1 MTARLVL
8 ELGIGAPLTVL
19 LSQEQSVKIG
29 RNPDNDLIIHDEHA
43 SRFHAEVYFES
54 GTFFLKNHS
63 KNNGTRLNGSRISE
77 DVALINQCKINIG
90 SAQIRFE
97 TSSIVV
103 DDSSK
108 TIPDLG
114 LQEEEKVPKSD
125 PFITQFLHD
134 ELSLL
139 FSYVTDSVLE
149 NNPRDLVEKALRILL
164 KRTQAEK
171 VGFLSLDTAEFLL
184 KQVLP
189 ADTSLDLVLSKTLT
203 NEAVAR
209 KKTVWLLQEQVGIE
223 ADSLRSMKDAVCLLV
238 KCKPPGSDDE
248 NILGAV
254 HLYNSR
260 KFFNFKDV
268 RFAEFL
274 VDFLANSLHVLRLRR
289 ALEADNNRFKLI
301 EEKGKELII
310 GSSRLVVKMKQEI
323 QRFALRN
330 APVLITGDSGVGKE
344 LVALEL
350 HNKGPRKAEPMVSV
364 NCATISPGL
373 ADAELFGNEK
383 GAYTGADRANTGYF
397 QQADDGILFL
407 DEVGELSLDCQAKL
421 LRTLETGKIRPL
433 RGKEINVNVRVIS
446 ATNRDLQKE
455 VDEGRF
461 REDLFYR
468 LNACVIKVPSL
479 RERLEDLPELV
490 DFFLNRF
497 SVEYRKRFL
506 PSVEVLE
513 KLKKYHWPGNIRQ
526 LKSVLESGVNR
537 AESETLMAEDID
549 IPTNDTSGGELPK
562 TIKLAEVEAWAI
574 KIALARNGWNQTQAS
589 KVLGIHRETLM
600 DKIKKYK
607 IEKKV
612 PKTT

>member
-171 VGFLSLDTAEFLL
+171 VGFLSLDTTEFLL

-189 ADTSLDLVLSKTLT
+189 ADTSLDLVLCKTLT
-203 NEAVAR
+203 N
-209 KKTVWLLQEQVGIE
+209 
-223 ADSLRSMKDAVCLLV
+223 
-238 KCKPPGSDDE
+238 
-248 NILGAV
+248 
-254 HLYNSR
+254 
-260 KFFNFKDV
+260 
-268 RFAEFL
+268 
-274 VDFLANSLHVLRLRR
+274 
-289 ALEADNNRFKLI
+289 
-301 EEKGKELII
+301 
-310 GSSRLVVKMKQEI
+310 
-323 QRFALRN
+323 
-330 APVLITGDSGVGKE
+330 
-344 LVALEL
+344 
-350 HNKGPRKAEPMVSV
+350 
-364 NCATISPGL
+364 
-373 ADAELFGNEK
+373 
-383 GAYTGADRANTGYF
+383 
-397 QQADDGILFL
+397 
-407 DEVGELSLDCQAKL
+407 
-421 LRTLETGKIRPL
+421 
-433 RGKEINVNVRVIS
+433 
-446 ATNRDLQKE
+446 
-455 VDEGRF
+455 
-461 REDLFYR
+461 
-468 LNACVIKVPSL
+468 
-479 RERLEDLPELV
+479 
-490 DFFLNRF
+490 
-497 SVEYRKRFL
+497 
-506 PSVEVLE
+506 
-513 KLKKYHWPGNIRQ
+513 
-526 LKSVLESGVNR
+526 
-537 AESETLMAEDID
+537 
-549 IPTNDTSGGELPK
+549 
-562 TIKLAEVEAWAI
+562 
-574 KIALARNGWNQTQAS
+574 
-589 KVLGIHRETLM
+589 
-600 DKIKKYK
+600 
-607 IEKKV
+607 
-612 PKTT
+612 

>member
-19 LSQEQSVKIG
+19 LSQDMPIKIG
-29 RNPDNDLIIHDEHA
+29 RNPDNDLIIQDEHA
-43 SRFHAEVYFES
+43 SRFHAEVYFDS

-63 KNNGTRLNGSRISE
+63 KNNGTRLNGSRISSE
-77 DVALINQCKINIG
+77 VVLVNQCKINIG
-90 SAQIRFE
+90 DAQIRFE
-97 TSSIVV
+97 DVAISHE
-103 DDSSK
+103 DSSK
-108 TIPDLG
+108 TLPELE
-114 LQEEEKVPKSD
+114 LQDKGKSSKSD
-125 PFITQFLHD
+125 TFVTEFLHD

-139 FSYVTDSVLE
+139 FSYVADSVLE
-149 NNPRDLVEKALRILL
+149 NNPRDLVAKALEILL

-171 VGFLSLDTAEFLL
+171 VGFLSLDTQEIIL

-189 ADTSLDLVLSKTLT
+189 ADTSLDLALSKTLT
-203 NEAVAR
+203 KEVVAR
-209 KKTVWLLQEQVGIE
+209 EKTVWLLQEQVGIE
-223 ADSLRSMKDAVCLLV
+223 AESLRSMKDAVCLLV
-238 KCKPPGSDDE
+238 KTKASESGAGS
-248 NILGAV
+248 ILGAV
-254 HLYNSR
+254 HLYHSR
-260 KFFNFKDV
+260 FFNFKEV

-274 VDFLANSLHVLRLRR
+274 VDCLANSLLVLRQRR
-289 ALEADNNRFKLI
+289 ALEADNNRFKFV

-310 GSSRLVVKMKQEI
+310 GSSRLVLKMKQEI
-323 QRFALRN
+323 QRAALRN
-330 APVLITGDSGVGKE
+330 SSVLITGDSGVGKE

-350 HNKGPRKAEPMVSV
+350 HKRSSRSAAPMVSV

-407 DEVGELSLDCQAKL
+407 DEVGELSQECQAKL
-421 LRTLETGKIRPL
+421 LRTLESGKIRPL
-433 RGKEINVNVRVIS
+433 RGKEISVNVRVIS

-455 VDEGRF
+455 VKEGRF

-468 LNACVIKVPSL
+468 LNTCVVKVPAL
-479 RERLEDLPELV
+479 KERLEDLAELV

-506 PSVEVLE
+506 FGPEVLD

-549 IPTNDTSGGELPK
+549 IPTNDAIGGEVPK
-562 TIKLAEVEAWAI
+562 NIRLTEVESWAI
-574 KIALARNGWNQTQAS
+574 KIALERNGWNQTQAA
-589 KVLGIHRETLM
+589 KVLGIHRETLL
-600 DKIKKYK
+600 DKMKKYK
-607 IEKKV
+607 ITKSN
-612 PKTT
+612 PKTS

>member
-97 TSSIVV
+97 ISSIVN

-108 TIPDLG
+108 TLPEIG
-114 LQEEEKVPKSD
+114 LQEEEKEPKSD

-139 FSYVTDSVLE
+139 FSYVADSVLE

-164 KRTQAEK
+164 KRTHAEK
-171 VGFLSLDTAEFLL
+171 VGFLSLDTTEFLL

-209 KKTVWLLQEQVGIE
+209 EKTVWLLQEQAGIE

-238 KCKPPGSDDE
+238 KCKSPGSDVE

-274 VDFLANSLHVLRLRR
+274 VNCLANSLHVLRLRR

-310 GSSRLVVKMKQEI
+310 GSSRLIAKMKQEI
-323 QRFALRN
+323 QRVAIRN
-330 APVLITGDSGVGKE
+330 APVLIIGDSGVGKE

-350 HNKGPRKAEPMVSV
+350 HNKGLRKAEPMVSV
-364 NCATISPGL
+364 NCATISPSL

-383 GAYTGADRANTGYF
+383 GAYTGADKANTGYF

-468 LNACVIKVPSL
+468 LNACVIKVPAL
-479 RERLEDLPELV
+479 KERLEDLPELV
-490 DFFLNRF
+490 EFFLKRF

-506 PSVEVLE
+506 PSPEVLE

-537 AESETLMAEDID
+537 AESETLIAEDID
-549 IPTNDTSGGELPK
+549 IPTSDATGGEAPK

-574 KIALARNGWNQTQAS
+574 KIALERNGWNQTQAS

-607 IEKKV
+607 IEKKI

>member
-19 LSQEQSVKIG
+19 LSQDLPIKIG
-29 RNPDNDLIIHDEHA
+29 RNPDNDLVIQDEHA
-43 SRFHAEVYFES
+43 SRFHAEVYFDS

-63 KNNGTRLNGSRISE
+63 KNNGTRLNGSRISSE
-77 DVALINQCKINIG
+77 VVLVNQCKINIG
-90 SAQIRFE
+90 DTQIRFE
-97 TSSIVV
+97 SAAISHE
-103 DDSSK
+103 DSSK
-108 TIPDLG
+108 TLPELE
-114 LQEEEKVPKSD
+114 LQDEGKNAKSD
-125 PFITQFLHD
+125 TFVTEFLHD

-139 FSYVTDSVLE
+139 FSYVADSIRE
-149 NNPRDLVEKALRILL
+149 NNPRDLVGKALEILL

-171 VGFLSLDTAEFLL
+171 VGFLSLDTKEFML

-189 ADTSLDLVLSKTLT
+189 ADTSLDLILSKTLT
-203 NEAVAR
+203 KEVVAR
-209 KKTVWLLQEQVGIE
+209 EKTVWLLQEQVGIE
-223 ADSLRSMKDAVCLLV
+223 AESLRSMKDAVCLLV
-238 KCKPPGSDDE
+238 KTKASESGAGS
-248 NILGAV
+248 ILGAV
-254 HLYNSR
+254 HLYHSR
-260 KFFNFKDV
+260 RFFNFKEV

-274 VDFLANSLHVLRLRR
+274 VDCLANSLLVLRQRR
-289 ALEADNNRFKLI
+289 ALEADNNRLKFV
-301 EEKGKELII
+301 EEKDKGLII
-310 GSSRLVVKMKQEI
+310 GSSKLVQKMKLEI
-323 QRFALRN
+323 QRVALRT
-330 APVLITGDSGVGKE
+330 ASVLITGDSGVGKE

-350 HNKGPRKAEPMVSV
+350 HKRSSRSAAPMVSV

-468 LNACVIKVPSL
+468 LNTCVIKVPAL
-479 RERLEDLPELV
+479 KERLEDLAELV

-506 PSVEVLE
+506 FGSEVLE

-549 IPTNDTSGGELPK
+549 IPTNDAIGGEVPK
-562 TIKLAEVEAWAI
+562 NIRLTEVESWAI
-574 KIALARNGWNQTQAS
+574 KIALERNGWNQTQAS
-589 KVLGIHRETLM
+589 KVLGIHRETLL
-600 DKIKKYK
+600 DKMKKYK
-607 IEKKV
+607 IAKSI
-612 PKTT
+612 PKTS

>member
-8 ELGIGAPLTVL
+8 ELGIGGPLTVL
-19 LSQEQSVKIG
+19 LSQDMPIKIG
-29 RNPDNDLIIHDEHA
+29 RNPDNDLIIQDEHA
-43 SRFHAEVYFES
+43 SRFHAEVYFDS

-63 KNNGTRLNGSRISE
+63 KNNGTRLNGSRISSE
-77 DVALINQCKINIG
+77 VVLVNQCKINIG
-90 SAQIRFE
+90 DAQIRFE
-97 TSSIVV
+97 DVAISHE
-103 DDSSK
+103 DSSK
-108 TIPDLG
+108 TLPELE
-114 LQEEEKVPKSD
+114 LQDKGKSSKSD
-125 PFITQFLHD
+125 TFVTEFLHD

-139 FSYVTDSVLE
+139 FSYVADSVLE
-149 NNPRDLVEKALRILL
+149 NNPRDLVAKALEILL

-171 VGFLSLDTAEFLL
+171 VGFLSLDTQEIIL

-189 ADTSLDLVLSKTLT
+189 ADTSLDLALSKTLT
-203 NEAVAR
+203 KEVVAR
-209 KKTVWLLQEQVGIE
+209 EKTVWLLQEQVGIE
-223 ADSLRSMKDAVCLLV
+223 AESLRSMKDAVCLLV
-238 KCKPPGSDDE
+238 KTKASESGAGS
-248 NILGAV
+248 ILGAV
-254 HLYNSR
+254 HLYHSR
-260 KFFNFKDV
+260 FFNFKEV

-274 VDFLANSLHVLRLRR
+274 VDCLANSLLVLRQRR
-289 ALEADNNRFKLI
+289 ALEADNNRFKFV

-310 GSSRLVVKMKQEI
+310 GSSRLVLKMKQEI
-323 QRFALRN
+323 QRAALRN
-330 APVLITGDSGVGKE
+330 SSVLITGDSGVGKE

-350 HNKGPRKAEPMVSV
+350 HKRSSRSAAPMVSV

-407 DEVGELSLDCQAKL
+407 DEVGELSQECQAKL
-421 LRTLETGKIRPL
+421 LRTLESGKIRPL
-433 RGKEINVNVRVIS
+433 RGKEISVNVRVIS

-455 VDEGRF
+455 VKEGRF

-468 LNACVIKVPSL
+468 LNTCVVKVPAL
-479 RERLEDLPELV
+479 KERLEDLAELV

-506 PSVEVLE
+506 FGPEVLD

-549 IPTNDTSGGELPK
+549 IPTNDAIGGEVPK
-562 TIKLAEVEAWAI
+562 NIRLTEVESWAI
-574 KIALARNGWNQTQAS
+574 KIALERNGWNQTQAA
-589 KVLGIHRETLM
+589 KVLGIHRETLL
-600 DKIKKYK
+600 DKMKKYK
-607 IEKKV
+607 ITKSN
-612 PKTT
+612 PKTS

>member
-19 LSQEQSVKIG
+19 LSQDMPIKIG
-29 RNPDNDLIIHDEHA
+29 RNPDNDLIIQDEHA
-43 SRFHAEVYFES
+43 SRFHAEVYFDS

-63 KNNGTRLNGSRISE
+63 KNNGTRLNGSRISSE
-77 DVALINQCKINIG
+77 VVLVNQCKINIG
-90 SAQIRFE
+90 DAQIRFE
-97 TSSIVV
+97 DVAISHE
-103 DDSSK
+103 DSSK
-108 TIPDLG
+108 TLPELE
-114 LQEEEKVPKSD
+114 LQDKGKSSKSD
-125 PFITQFLHD
+125 TFVTEFLHD

-139 FSYVTDSVLE
+139 FSYVADSVLE
-149 NNPRDLVEKALRILL
+149 NNPRDLVAKALEILL

-171 VGFLSLDTAEFLL
+171 VGFLSLDTQEIIL

-203 NEAVAR
+203 KEVVAR
-209 KKTVWLLQEQVGIE
+209 EKTVWLLQEQVGIE
-223 ADSLRSMKDAVCLLV
+223 AESLRSMKDAVCLLV
-238 KCKPPGSDDE
+238 KTKASESDAGG
-248 NILGAV
+248 ILGAV
-254 HLYNSR
+254 HLYHSR
-260 KFFNFKDV
+260 RFFNFKEV

-274 VDFLANSLHVLRLRR
+274 VDCLANSLLVLRQRR
-289 ALEADNNRFKLI
+289 ALEADNNRFKFV

-323 QRFALRN
+323 QRAALRN
-330 APVLITGDSGVGKE
+330 SSVLITGDSGVGKE

-350 HNKGPRKAEPMVSV
+350 HKRSSRSAAPMVSV

-407 DEVGELSLDCQAKL
+407 DEVGELSQECQAKL
-421 LRTLETGKIRPL
+421 LRTLESGKIRPL
-433 RGKEINVNVRVIS
+433 RGKEISVNVRVIS

-455 VDEGRF
+455 VKEGRF

-468 LNACVIKVPSL
+468 LNTCVIKVPAL
-479 RERLEDLPELV
+479 KERLEDLAELV

-506 PSVEVLE
+506 FGPEVLD

-549 IPTNDTSGGELPK
+549 IPTNDAIGGEVPK
-562 TIKLAEVEAWAI
+562 NIRLTEVESWAI
-574 KIALARNGWNQTQAS
+574 KIALERNGWNQTQAA
-589 KVLGIHRETLM
+589 KILGIHRETLL
-600 DKIKKYK
+600 DKMKKYK
-607 IEKKV
+607 IAKGI
-612 PKTT
+612 PKTS

>member
-1 MTARLVL
+1 MVARLVL

-29 RNPDNDLIIHDEHA
+29 RNPDNDLVIHDEHA

-54 GTFFLKNHS
+54 GRFFLKNHS
-63 KNNGTRLNGSRISE
+63 KNNGTRLNGCKISE
-77 DVALINQCKINIG
+77 DVALVNQCKINIG

-97 TSSIVV
+97 IPQTAQ

-108 TIPDLG
+108 TLPDLEFQ
-114 LQEEEKVPKSD
+114 QEDKELKSD
-125 PFITQFLHD
+125 SSITQFLHD
-134 ELSLL
+134 ELGLL
-139 FSYVTDSVLE
+139 FSYVADSVLE
-149 NNPRDLVEKALRILL
+149 NNPRDLVEKALKILL
-164 KRTQAEK
+164 IRTQAEK
-171 VGFLSLDTAEFLL
+171 VGFLSLDTKEFML

-189 ADTSLDLVLSKTLT
+189 ANTSLDLALSKTLT

-209 KKTVWLLQEQVGIE
+209 EKTVWLLQEQVGIE
-223 ADSLRSMKDAVCLLV
+223 AESLQSMKDAVCLLV
-238 KCKPPGSDDE
+238 RSKASENGAE

-260 KFFNFKDV
+260 KFFNYKDV
-268 RFAEFL
+268 RFSEFL
-274 VDFLANSLHVLRLRR
+274 VDCLSNSLNVLRLRR
-289 ALEADNNRFKLI
+289 ALEADNNRFKLVD
-301 EEKGKELII
+301 EKDKELIV
-310 GSSRLVVKMKQEI
+310 GSSPLIMKMKQEI
-323 QRFALRN
+323 QRVALRTSS
-330 APVLITGDSGVGKE
+330 VLITGNSGVGKE

-350 HNKGPRKAEPMVSV
+350 HNKSSRKAEPMVSV

-407 DEVGELSLDCQAKL
+407 DEVGELSLECQAKL

-446 ATNRDLQKE
+446 ATNRNLQKE
-455 VDEGRF
+455 VEEGRF
-461 REDLFYR
+461 REDLLYR
-468 LNACVIKVPSL
+468 LNTCVIKVPAL
-479 RERLEDLPELV
+479 NERLEDIPELV
-490 DFFLNRF
+490 DFFLKRF

-506 PSVEVLE
+506 PSPEVLE

-537 AESETLMAEDID
+537 AESETLMAEDVD
-549 IPTNDTSGGELPK
+549 IPTSDATGGESPK
-562 TIKLAEVEAWAI
+562 TIKLAEVESWAI
-574 KIALARNGWNQTQAS
+574 KIALERNGWNQTQAA

-607 IEKKV
+607 IEKSI

>member
-29 RNPDNDLIIHDEHA
+29 RNPDNDLIIQDEHA
-43 SRFHAEVYFES
+43 SRFHAEVYFDS

-77 DVALINQCKINIG
+77 DVALINRCKINIG

-97 TSSIVV
+97 TESIVI

-114 LQEEEKVPKSD
+114 FQEEEKELKSD

-139 FSYVTDSVLE
+139 FSYVADSVLE

-164 KRTQAEK
+164 KSTQAEK

-189 ADTSLDLVLSKTLT
+189 AETSLDLVLSKTLT
-203 NEAVAR
+203 KEAVAR

-223 ADSLRSMKDAVCLLV
+223 AESLRSMKDAVCLLV
-238 KCKPPGSDDE
+238 KCKPPGSNDE

-260 KFFNFKDV
+260 KFFNFKDM

-274 VDFLANSLHVLRLRR
+274 VDCLANSLHVLRQRR
-289 ALEADNNRFKLI
+289 ALEANNNRFKFE
-301 EEKGKELII
+301 EEKDKGLII
-310 GSSRLVVKMKQEI
+310 GSSKLVQKMKLEI
-323 QRFALRN
+323 QRVALRT
-330 APVLITGDSGVGKE
+330 ASVLITGDSGVGKE

-350 HNKGPRKAEPMVSV
+350 HKRSSRSAAPMVSV

-407 DEVGELSLDCQAKL
+407 DEVGELSQECQAKL
-421 LRTLETGKIRPL
+421 LRTLESGKIRPL
-433 RGKEINVNVRVIS
+433 RGKEISVNVRVIS

-455 VDEGRF
+455 VKEGRF

-468 LNACVIKVPSL
+468 LNTCVIKVPAL
-479 RERLEDLPELV
+479 KERLEDLAELV
-490 DFFLNRF
+490 DLFLNRF

-506 PSVEVLE
+506 FGPEVLE

-549 IPTNDTSGGELPK
+549 IPTNDAIGGEVPK
-562 TIKLAEVEAWAI
+562 NIRLTEVESWAI
-574 KIALARNGWNQTQAS
+574 KIALERNGWNQTQAA
-589 KVLGIHRETLM
+589 KVLGIHRETLL
-600 DKIKKYK
+600 DKMKKYK
-607 IEKKV
+607 IAKSN
-612 PKTT
+612 PKTS

>member
-1 MTARLVL
+1 MSARLVL

-29 RNPDNDLIIHDEHA
+29 RNPDNDLVIHDEHA
-43 SRFHAEVYFES
+43 SRFHAEVYFAS
-54 GTFFLKNHS
+54 GRFFLKNHS
-63 KNNGTRLNGSRISE
+63 KNNGTRLNGSKISD
-77 DVALINQCKINIG
+77 DVALVNQCKINIG

-97 TSSIVV
+97 SIPIFNE
-103 DDSSK
+103 DSSK
-108 TIPDLG
+108 TLPELE
-114 LQEEEKVPKSD
+114 LQDEVKESKSD
-125 PFITQFLHD
+125 AFVTQFLHD
-134 ELSLL
+134 ELSVL
-139 FSYVTDSVLE
+139 FSYVAESVLE
-149 NNPRDLVEKALRILL
+149 NNPRDLVEKALKILL
-164 KRTQAEK
+164 TSTHAEK
-171 VGFLSLDTAEFLL
+171 VGFLSLDTKEFML

-189 ADTSLDLVLSKTLT
+189 SNTSLDVELSKTLT
-203 NEAVAR
+203 SEAVTR
-209 KKTVWLLQEQVGIE
+209 GKTVWLFQEQVGIE
-223 ADSLRSMKDAVCLLV
+223 AESLQSMQDAVCLLV
-238 KCKPPGSDDE
+238 KTKASEGRDE
-248 NILGAV
+248 NILGAI

-260 KFFNFKDV
+260 KFFSFKEV

-274 VDFLANSLHVLRLRR
+274 VDCLANSLQVLRMRR

-301 EEKGKELII
+301 EEKDKELIV
-310 GSSRLVVKMKQEI
+310 GASRLIVKMKQEI
-323 QRFALRN
+323 QRAALRTGS
-330 APVLITGDSGVGKE
+330 VLITGESGVGKE

-350 HNKGPRKAEPMVSV
+350 HNKSSRKAEPMVSV

-407 DEVGELSLDCQAKL
+407 DEVGELSLECQAKL

-455 VDEGRF
+455 VQEGRF

-468 LNACVIKVPSL
+468 LNTCVIKVPPL

-497 SVEYRKRFL
+497 SLEYRRRFL
-506 PSVEVLE
+506 PSPEVLE

-537 AESETLMAEDID
+537 AESETLMAEDVD
-549 IPTNDTSGGELPK
+549 IPTNDASGGEAPK
-562 TIKLAEVEAWAI
+562 TINLAEVESWAI
-574 KIALARNGWNQTQAS
+574 KIALERNGWNQTQAA

-607 IEKKV
+607 IQKTI

>member
-19 LSQEQSVKIG
+19 LSQDMPIKIG
-29 RNPDNDLIIHDEHA
+29 RNPDNDLIIQDEHA
-43 SRFHAEVYFES
+43 SRFHAEVYFDS

-63 KNNGTRLNGSRISE
+63 KNNGTRLNGSRISSE
-77 DVALINQCKINIG
+77 VVLVNQCKINIG
-90 SAQIRFE
+90 DAQIRFE
-97 TSSIVV
+97 DVAISHE
-103 DDSSK
+103 DSSK
-108 TIPDLG
+108 TLPELE
-114 LQEEEKVPKSD
+114 LQDKGKSSKSD
-125 PFITQFLHD
+125 TFVTEFLHD

-139 FSYVTDSVLE
+139 FSYVADSVLE
-149 NNPRDLVEKALRILL
+149 NNPRDLVAKALEILL

-171 VGFLSLDTAEFLL
+171 VGFLSLDTQEIIL

-203 NEAVAR
+203 KEVVAR
-209 KKTVWLLQEQVGIE
+209 EKTVWLLQEQVGIE
-223 ADSLRSMKDAVCLLV
+223 AESLRSMKDAVCLLV
-238 KCKPPGSDDE
+238 KTKASESDAGG
-248 NILGAV
+248 ILGAV
-254 HLYNSR
+254 HLYHSR
-260 KFFNFKDV
+260 RFFNFKEV

-274 VDFLANSLHVLRLRR
+274 VDCLANSLLVLRQRR
-289 ALEADNNRFKLI
+289 ALEADNNRFKFV

-310 GSSRLVVKMKQEI
+310 GSSRLVLKMKQEI
-323 QRFALRN
+323 QRAALRN
-330 APVLITGDSGVGKE
+330 SSVLITGDSGVGKE

-350 HNKGPRKAEPMVSV
+350 HKRSSRSAAPMVSV

-407 DEVGELSLDCQAKL
+407 DEVGELSQECQAKL
-421 LRTLETGKIRPL
+421 LRTLESGKIRPL
-433 RGKEINVNVRVIS
+433 RGKEISVNVRVIS

-455 VDEGRF
+455 VKEGRF

-468 LNACVIKVPSL
+468 LNTCVVKVPAL
-479 RERLEDLPELV
+479 KERLEDLAELV

-506 PSVEVLE
+506 FGPEVLD

-549 IPTNDTSGGELPK
+549 IPTNDAIGGEVPK
-562 TIKLAEVEAWAI
+562 NIRLTEVESWAI
-574 KIALARNGWNQTQAS
+574 KIALERNGWNQTQAA
-589 KVLGIHRETLM
+589 K
-600 DKIKKYK
+600 
-607 IEKKV
+607 
-612 PKTT
+612 

>member
-19 LSQEQSVKIG
+19 LSQDMPIKIG
-29 RNPDNDLIIHDEHA
+29 RNPDNDLIIQDEHA
-43 SRFHAEVYFES
+43 SRFHAEVYFDS

-63 KNNGTRLNGSRISE
+63 KNNGTRLNGSRISSE
-77 DVALINQCKINIG
+77 VVLVNQCKINIG
-90 SAQIRFE
+90 DAQIRFE
-97 TSSIVV
+97 DVAISHE
-103 DDSSK
+103 DSSK
-108 TIPDLG
+108 TLPELE
-114 LQEEEKVPKSD
+114 LQDKGKSSKSD
-125 PFITQFLHD
+125 TFVTEFLHD

-139 FSYVTDSVLE
+139 FSYVADSVLE
-149 NNPRDLVEKALRILL
+149 NNPRDLVAKALEILL

-171 VGFLSLDTAEFLL
+171 VGFLSLDTQEIIL

-203 NEAVAR
+203 KEVVAR
-209 KKTVWLLQEQVGIE
+209 EKTVWLLQEQVGIE
-223 ADSLRSMKDAVCLLV
+223 AESLRSMKDAVCLLV
-238 KCKPPGSDDE
+238 KTKASESDAGG
-248 NILGAV
+248 ILGAV
-254 HLYNSR
+254 HLYHSR
-260 KFFNFKDV
+260 RFFNFKEV

-274 VDFLANSLHVLRLRR
+274 VDCLANSLLVLRQRR
-289 ALEADNNRFKLI
+289 ALEADNNRFKFV

-310 GSSRLVVKMKQEI
+310 GSSRLVLKMKQEI
-323 QRFALRN
+323 QRAALRN
-330 APVLITGDSGVGKE
+330 SSVLITGDSGVGKE

-350 HNKGPRKAEPMVSV
+350 HKRSSRSAAPMVSV

-407 DEVGELSLDCQAKL
+407 DEVGELSQECQAKL
-421 LRTLETGKIRPL
+421 LRTLESGKIRPL
-433 RGKEINVNVRVIS
+433 RGKEISVNVRVIS

-455 VDEGRF
+455 VKEGRF

-468 LNACVIKVPSL
+468 LNTCVVKVPAL
-479 RERLEDLPELV
+479 KERLEDLAELV

-506 PSVEVLE
+506 FGPEVLD

-549 IPTNDTSGGELPK
+549 IPTNDAIGGEVPK
-562 TIKLAEVEAWAI
+562 NIRLTEVESWAI
-574 KIALARNGWNQTQAS
+574 KIALERNGWNQTQAA
-589 KVLGIHRETLM
+589 KILGIHRETLL
-600 DKIKKYK
+600 DKMKKYK
-607 IEKKV
+607 IAKGI
-612 PKTT
+612 PKT

>member
-19 LSQEQSVKIG
+19 LSQELPIKIG
-29 RNPDNDLIIHDEHA
+29 RNPDNDLIIQDEHA
-43 SRFHAEVYFES
+43 SRFHAEVYFDS

-63 KNNGTRLNGSRISE
+63 KNNGTRLNGSRISSE
-77 DVALINQCKINIG
+77 VVLVNQCKINIG
-90 SAQIRFE
+90 DAQIRFE
-97 TSSIVV
+97 NAAISHE
-103 DDSSK
+103 DSSK
-108 TIPDLG
+108 TLPELE
-114 LQEEEKVPKSD
+114 LQDEGKSSKSD
-125 PFITQFLHD
+125 TFVTEFLHD

-139 FSYVTDSVLE
+139 FSYVADSVLE
-149 NNPRDLVEKALRILL
+149 NNPRDLVAKALEILL

-171 VGFLSLDTAEFLL
+171 VGFLSLDTQEVML

-189 ADTSLDLVLSKTLT
+189 ADTSLDLALSKTLT
-203 NEAVAR
+203 KEVVAR

-223 ADSLRSMKDAVCLLV
+223 AESLRSMKDAVCLLV
-238 KCKPPGSDDE
+238 KTKASESSAGS
-248 NILGAV
+248 ILGAV
-254 HLYNSR
+254 HLYHHR
-260 KFFNFKDV
+260 RFFNFKEV

-274 VDFLANSLHVLRLRR
+274 VDCLANSLLVLRQRM
-289 ALEADNNRFKLI
+289 ALEADNNRFKFV
-301 EEKGKELII
+301 EAKGKELII

-323 QRFALRN
+323 QRAALRN
-330 APVLITGDSGVGKE
+330 SSVLITGDSGVGKE

-350 HNKGPRKAEPMVSV
+350 HKRSSRSAAPMVSV

-407 DEVGELSLDCQAKL
+407 DEVGELSQECQAKL
-421 LRTLETGKIRPL
+421 LRTLESGKIRPL
-433 RGKEINVNVRVIS
+433 RGKEISVNVRVIS

-455 VDEGRF
+455 VKEGRF

-468 LNACVIKVPSL
+468 LNTCVVKVPAL
-479 RERLEDLPELV
+479 KERLEDLAELV

-506 PSVEVLE
+506 FGPEVLD

-549 IPTNDTSGGELPK
+549 IPTNDAIGGEVPK
-562 TIKLAEVEAWAI
+562 NIRLTEVESWAI
-574 KIALARNGWNQTQAS
+574 KIALERNGWNQTQAA
-589 KVLGIHRETLM
+589 KVLGIHRETLL
-600 DKIKKYK
+600 DKMKKYK
-607 IEKKV
+607 IAKSN
-612 PKTT
+612 PKTS

>member
-8 ELGIGAPLTVL
+8 ELGIGAPLTIL
-19 LSQEQSVKIG
+19 LSQDMPIKIG
-29 RNPDNDLIIHDEHA
+29 RNPDNDLIIQDEHA
-43 SRFHAEVYFES
+43 SRFHAEVYFDS

-63 KNNGTRLNGSRISE
+63 KNNGTRLNGSRISSE
-77 DVALINQCKINIG
+77 VVLVNQCKINIG
-90 SAQIRFE
+90 DAQIRFE
-97 TSSIVV
+97 DVAISHE
-103 DDSSK
+103 DSSK
-108 TIPDLG
+108 TLPELE
-114 LQEEEKVPKSD
+114 LQDEGKSSKSD
-125 PFITQFLHD
+125 TFVTEFLHD

-139 FSYVTDSVLE
+139 FSYVADSVLE
-149 NNPRDLVEKALRILL
+149 NNPRDLVAKALEILL

-171 VGFLSLDTAEFLL
+171 VGFLSLDTQEIIL

-203 NEAVAR
+203 KEVVAR
-209 KKTVWLLQEQVGIE
+209 EKTVWLLQEQVGIE
-223 ADSLRSMKDAVCLLV
+223 AESLRSMKDAVCLLV
-238 KCKPPGSDDE
+238 KTKASESDAGG
-248 NILGAV
+248 ILGAV
-254 HLYNSR
+254 HLYHSR
-260 KFFNFKDV
+260 RFFNFKEV

-274 VDFLANSLHVLRLRR
+274 VDCLANSLLVLRQRR
-289 ALEADNNRFKLI
+289 ALEADNNRFKFV

-310 GSSRLVVKMKQEI
+310 GSSRLVLKMKQEI
-323 QRFALRN
+323 QRAALRN
-330 APVLITGDSGVGKE
+330 SSVLITGDSGVGKE

-350 HNKGPRKAEPMVSV
+350 HKRSSRSAAPMVSV

-407 DEVGELSLDCQAKL
+407 DEVGELSQECQAKL
-421 LRTLETGKIRPL
+421 LRTLESGKIRPL
-433 RGKEINVNVRVIS
+433 RGKEISVNVRVIS

-455 VDEGRF
+455 VKEGRF

-468 LNACVIKVPSL
+468 LNTCVVKVPAL
-479 RERLEDLPELV
+479 KERLEDLAELV

-506 PSVEVLE
+506 FGPEVLV

-549 IPTNDTSGGELPK
+549 IPTNDAIGGEVPK
-562 TIKLAEVEAWAI
+562 NIRLTEVESWAI
-574 KIALARNGWNQTQAS
+574 KIALERNGWNQTQAA
-589 KVLGIHRETLM
+589 KVLGIHRETLL
-600 DKIKKYK
+600 DKMKKYK
-607 IEKKV
+607 IAKSN
-612 PKTT
+612 PKTS

>member
-8 ELGIGAPLTVL
+8 ELGIGAPLTIL
-19 LSQEQSVKIG
+19 LSQDLPIKIG
-29 RNPDNDLIIHDEHA
+29 RNPDNDLIIQDEHA
-43 SRFHAEVYFES
+43 SRFHAEVYFDS

-77 DVALINQCKINIG
+77 DVALINRCKINIG

-97 TSSIVV
+97 TASIVI

-114 LQEEEKVPKSD
+114 FQEEEKELKSD

-139 FSYVTDSVLE
+139 FSYVADSVLE
-149 NNPRDLVEKALRILL
+149 NNPRDLVAKALEILL

-171 VGFLSLDTAEFLL
+171 VGFLSLDTQEVML

-189 ADTSLDLVLSKTLT
+189 ADTSLDLALSKTLT
-203 NEAVAR
+203 KEVVAR
-209 KKTVWLLQEQVGIE
+209 EKTVWLLQEQVGIE
-223 ADSLRSMKDAVCLLV
+223 AESLRSMKDAVCLLV
-238 KCKPPGSDDE
+238 KTKASESGAGS
-248 NILGAV
+248 ILGAV
-254 HLYNSR
+254 HLYHHR
-260 KFFNFKDV
+260 RFFNFKEV

-274 VDFLANSLHVLRLRR
+274 VDCLANSLLVLRQRR
-289 ALEADNNRFKLI
+289 ALEADNNRFKFV

-323 QRFALRN
+323 QRAALRN
-330 APVLITGDSGVGKE
+330 SSVLITGDSGVGKE

-350 HNKGPRKAEPMVSV
+350 HKRSSRSAAPMVSV

-407 DEVGELSLDCQAKL
+407 DEVGELSQECQAKL
-421 LRTLETGKIRPL
+421 LRTLESGKIRPL
-433 RGKEINVNVRVIS
+433 RGKEISVNVRVIS

-455 VDEGRF
+455 VKEGRF

-468 LNACVIKVPSL
+468 LNTCVVKVPAL
-479 RERLEDLPELV
+479 KERLEDLAELV

-506 PSVEVLE
+506 FGPEVLE

-549 IPTNDTSGGELPK
+549 IPTNDAIGGEVPK
-562 TIKLAEVEAWAI
+562 NIRLTEVESWAI
-574 KIALARNGWNQTQAS
+574 KIALERNGWNQTQAA
-589 KVLGIHRETLM
+589 KVLGIHRETLL
-600 DKIKKYK
+600 DKMKKYK
-607 IEKKV
+607 IAKSN
-612 PKTT
+612 PKTS

>member
-19 LSQEQSVKIG
+19 LSQDMPIKIG
-29 RNPDNDLIIHDEHA
+29 RNPDNDLIIQDEHA
-43 SRFHAEVYFES
+43 SRFHAEVYFDS

-63 KNNGTRLNGSRISE
+63 KNNGTRLNGSRISSE
-77 DVALINQCKINIG
+77 VVLVNQCKINIG
-90 SAQIRFE
+90 DAQIRFE
-97 TSSIVV
+97 DVAISHE
-103 DDSSK
+103 DSSK
-108 TIPDLG
+108 TLPELE
-114 LQEEEKVPKSD
+114 LQDKGKSSKSD
-125 PFITQFLHD
+125 TFVTEFLHD

-139 FSYVTDSVLE
+139 FSYVADSVLE
-149 NNPRDLVEKALRILL
+149 NNPRDLVAKALEILL

-171 VGFLSLDTAEFLL
+171 VGFLSLDTQEIIL

-203 NEAVAR
+203 KEVVAR
-209 KKTVWLLQEQVGIE
+209 EKTVWLLQEQVGIE
-223 ADSLRSMKDAVCLLV
+223 AESLRSMKDAVCLLV
-238 KCKPPGSDDE
+238 KTKASESDAGG
-248 NILGAV
+248 ILGAV
-254 HLYNSR
+254 HLYHSR
-260 KFFNFKDV
+260 RFFNFKEV

-274 VDFLANSLHVLRLRR
+274 VDCLANSLLVLRQRR
-289 ALEADNNRFKLI
+289 ALEADNNRFKFV

-310 GSSRLVVKMKQEI
+310 GSSRLVLKMKQEI
-323 QRFALRN
+323 QRAALRN
-330 APVLITGDSGVGKE
+330 SSVLITGDSGVGKE

-350 HNKGPRKAEPMVSV
+350 HKRSSRSAAPMVSV

-407 DEVGELSLDCQAKL
+407 DEVGELSQECQAKL
-421 LRTLETGKIRPL
+421 LRTLESGKIRPL
-433 RGKEINVNVRVIS
+433 RGKEISVNVRVIS

-455 VDEGRF
+455 VKEGRF

-468 LNACVIKVPSL
+468 LNTCVVKVPAL
-479 RERLEDLPELV
+479 KERLEDLAELV

-506 PSVEVLE
+506 FGPEVLD

-549 IPTNDTSGGELPK
+549 IPTNDAIGGEVPK
-562 TIKLAEVEAWAI
+562 NIRLTEVESWAI
-574 KIALARNGWNQTQAS
+574 KIALERNGWNQTQAA
-589 KVLGIHRETLM
+589 KILGIHRETLL
-600 DKIKKYK
+600 DKMKKYK
-607 IEKKV
+607 IAKGI
-612 PKTT
+612 PKTS

>member
-8 ELGIGAPLTVL
+8 ELGIGAPFTVL
-19 LSQEQSVKIG
+19 LSQELPIKIG
-29 RNPDNDLIIHDEHA
+29 RNPDNDLIIQDEHA
-43 SRFHAEVYFES
+43 SRFHAEVYFAS

-77 DVALINQCKINIG
+77 DVVLLNHCKINIG
-90 SAQIRFE
+90 DAQIRFE
-97 TSSIVV
+97 NAAIPQE
-103 DDSSK
+103 DSSK
-108 TIPDLG
+108 TLPELE
-114 LQEEEKVPKSD
+114 LQDEGKNSKSD
-125 PFITQFLHD
+125 TFVTQFLHD

-139 FSYVTDSVLE
+139 FSYVADSVLE
-149 NNPRDLVEKALRILL
+149 NNPRDLVEKALEILL
-164 KRTQAEK
+164 KRTRAEK
-171 VGFLSLDTAEFLL
+171 VGFLSLDTKEFML

-189 ADTSLDLVLSKTLT
+189 ADTTLDLALSKTLT
-203 NEAVAR
+203 KEAVAR
-209 KKTVWLLQEQVGIE
+209 EKTVWLLQEQVGIE
-223 ADSLRSMKDAVCLLV
+223 AESLRSMKDAVCLLV
-238 KCKPPGSDDE
+238 KTKASESGAGS
-248 NILGAV
+248 ILGAV

-260 KFFNFKDV
+260 RFFNFKEV

-274 VDFLANSLHVLRLRR
+274 VDCLANSLHVLRQRR
-289 ALEADNNRFKLI
+289 ALEADINRFKFV

-310 GSSRLVVKMKQEI
+310 GSSKLVQKMKLEI
-323 QRFALRN
+323 QRVALRT
-330 APVLITGDSGVGKE
+330 ASVLITGDSGVGKE

-350 HNKGPRKAEPMVSV
+350 HKRSSRNAAPMVSV

-407 DEVGELSLDCQAKL
+407 DEVGELSLECQAKL
-421 LRTLETGKIRPL
+421 LRTLESGKIRPL

-455 VDEGRF
+455 VQEGRF

-468 LNACVIKVPSL
+468 LNTCVIKVPAL

-497 SVEYRKRFL
+497 SLEYRRRFL
-506 PSVEVLE
+506 FGPEVLE

-537 AESETLMAEDID
+537 AESETLLAEDID
-549 IPTNDTSGGELPK
+549 IPTNDAIAGEVPK
-562 TIKLAEVEAWAI
+562 NIRLTEVESWAI
-574 KIALARNGWNQTQAS
+574 KIALERNGWNQTQAA
-589 KVLGIHRETLM
+589 KVLGIHRETLL
-600 DKIKKYK
+600 DKMKKYRIAK
-607 IEKKV
+607 SI
-612 PKTT
+612 PKTS

>member
-1 MTARLVL
+1 MVARLVL
-8 ELGIGAPLTVL
+8 ELGIGAPTTVL
-19 LSQEQSVKIG
+19 LSQELSVKIG
-29 RNPDNDLIIHDEHA
+29 RNPDNDLVIHDEHA
-43 SRFHAEVYFES
+43 SRFHAEVYFNS
-54 GTFFLKNHS
+54 GRFFLKNHS
-63 KNNGTRLNGSRISE
+63 KNNGTKLNGIRISD
-77 DVALINQCKINIG
+77 DVALVNQCKINIG

-97 TSSIVV
+97 MPQTAQ
-103 DDSSK
+103 DDSNK
-108 TIPDLG
+108 TLPELEFPAEDK
-114 LQEEEKVPKSD
+114 ESKSD
-125 PFITQFLHD
+125 SSITQFLHD
-134 ELSLL
+134 ELGLL
-139 FSYVTDSVLE
+139 FSYVAESVLE
-149 NNPRDLVEKALRILL
+149 NNPRDLVEKALKILL
-164 KRTQAEK
+164 TRTQAEK
-171 VGFLSLDTAEFLL
+171 VGFLSLDTKEFML

-189 ADTSLDLVLSKTLT
+189 ANTSLDLALSKTLT

-209 KKTVWLLQEQVGIE
+209 EKTVWLLQEQVGIE
-223 ADSLRSMKDAVCLLV
+223 AESLQSMKDAVCLLV
-238 KCKPPGSDDE
+238 RSKALENGPE

-260 KFFNFKDV
+260 KFFNYKDV
-268 RFAEFL
+268 RFSEFL
-274 VDFLANSLHVLRLRR
+274 VDCLSNSLHVLRLRR
-289 ALEADNNRFKLI
+289 ALEADNNRFKLV
-301 EEKGKELII
+301 EEKDRELIV
-310 GSSRLVVKMKQEI
+310 GSSPLIMKMKQEI
-323 QRFALRN
+323 QRVALRTSS
-330 APVLITGDSGVGKE
+330 VLITGNSGVGKE

-350 HNKGPRKAEPMVSV
+350 HNKSSRKAEPMVSV

-407 DEVGELSLDCQAKL
+407 DEVGELSLECQAKL

-446 ATNRDLQKE
+446 ATNRNLQKE
-455 VDEGRF
+455 VEEGRF
-461 REDLFYR
+461 REDLLYR
-468 LNACVIKVPSL
+468 LNTCVIKVPAL
-479 RERLEDLPELV
+479 NERLEDLPELV
-490 DFFLNRF
+490 DFFLKRF

-506 PSVEVLE
+506 PSPEVLE

-549 IPTNDTSGGELPK
+549 IPTSDATGGEAPK
-562 TIKLAEVEAWAI
+562 TIKLAEVESWAI
-574 KIALARNGWNQTQAS
+574 KIALERNGWNQTQAA

-607 IEKKV
+607 IEKNI